1 MKKVMIILLSLCMLL
16 GCSGGQAEE
25 SRAMQLRSKLLGS
38 SGCSFDATVTA
49 DYGQK
54 TYTFAMGCQF
64 DAHGNLSFAVKE
76 PQTIAGISGTV
87 DASGGKLT
95 FDGSALA
102 FPLLA
107 DGQASPISAPWL
119 LYKALVGGYLKFY
132 TQEAELL
139 HLTIDDSYQDDAMQL
154 DIWLSPD
161 NQPVRAE
168 ILYENRRILTLTI
181 ESFTI
186 L

>member
-1 MKKVMIILLSLCMLL
+1 MRKVIIILLTLLMLL
-16 GCSGGQAEE
+16 GCSSGSTEE
-25 SRAMQLRSKLLGS
+25 SRAMQLRSRLMGS

-49 DYGQK
+49 DYGEK

-64 DAHGNLSFAVKE
+64 DAHGNLSFVIQE
-76 PQTIAGISGTV
+76 PQTIEGIAGTV

-132 TQEAELL
+132 TTEKALL
-139 HLTIDDSYQDDAMQL
+139 HLTIDDSYRDDAMQL
-154 DIWLSPD
+154 DIWLSSD
-161 NQPVRAE
+161 NLPLRGE
-168 ILYENRRILTLTI
+168 ILYENRRILTITI
-181 ESFTI
+181 ENFTI